1 MENMSSSNSY
11 LQPTIRVT
19 RFTPGIPKVLVLH
32 EAAIVGELLVTML
45 ADQIEVVAVTQ
56 SGRAAVALSEL
67 FVPDVVVAGTDLVDG
82 VVESYVPALLQ
93 TGTRVLLLPDPQET
107 APLLSF
113 VELGITGIV
122 DGDQPPLDLA
132 HATLALAA
140 GGAFLP
146 PDVVSSIATD
156 WRRMRRRSGQ
166 NSFDGELTSRE
177 LEVLGAMTDG
187 LSTKAVAHQLG
198 IAIKTV
204 ENHKTRIFD
213 KLGVRTQ
220 AQAVALVI
228 GEGERTPVNSAQ
240 GQMGRRLPST

>member
-1 MENMSSSNSY
+1 MGNRLSPTSY

-32 EAAIVGELLVTML
+32 EAVIMGELLVTML
-45 ADQIEVVAVTQ
+45 ADQVEVIAVTQ

-67 FVPDVVVAGTDLVDG
+67 YVPDVVVAGTDLADG

-107 APLLSF
+107 ARLLSF
-113 VELGITGIV
+113 VELGVTGIV
-122 DGDQPPLDLA
+122 DGDQSPVDLA
-132 HATLALAA
+132 HGTLALAA

-146 PDVVSSIATD
+146 PDVVAAIATD

-166 NSFDGELTSRE
+166 TTFDGELTSRE

-220 AQAVALVI
+220 AQAVALAI
-228 GEGERTPVNSAQ
+228 GEGERGLVDSAR
-240 GQMGRRLPST
+240 GPMGGRLPST